1 MVIPPARPDK
11 PNREFGFVHFSER
24 ATVEKLVADAEKGVK
39 PTLDGNT
46 LEVGPPAWHFC
57 HNMLQVAAA
66 PANNTLLCRGDAAC
80 GNWNLIV
87 AINSGEL
94 VMTARAL
101 NLV

>member
-46 LEVGPPAWHFC
+46 LEVGHIARYPAVFC
-57 HNMLQVAAA
+57 
-66 PANNTLLCRGDAAC
+66 CR
-80 GNWNLIV
+80 WQHPLHITYTMV
-87 AINSGEL
+87 L
-94 VMTARAL
+94 
-101 NLV
+101 